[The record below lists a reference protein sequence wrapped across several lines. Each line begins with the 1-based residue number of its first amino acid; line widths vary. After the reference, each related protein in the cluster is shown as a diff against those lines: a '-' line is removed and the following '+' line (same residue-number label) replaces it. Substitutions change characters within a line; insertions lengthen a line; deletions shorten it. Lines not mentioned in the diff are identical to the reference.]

1 MFQSRRKHVRAKTDK
16 DLEATALHCV
26 SSGIGTSPGLYSKN
40 LSAFGSHTF
49 PEETRCTSPAGIPWS
64 QQIASSSYRELSGP
78 LGMQRG
84 RQPLDES
91 SSGLTIMPS
100 VSHLKWKGNSGKE
113 HLTTVPFLF
122 LESAYLK
129 EAYFKKE
136 KKKKEPSYNI
146 PRKNFLFGW
155 ISEPQHSRR
164 RA

>member
-1 MFQSRRKHVRAKTDK
+1 
-16 DLEATALHCV
+16 
-26 SSGIGTSPGLYSKN
+26 
-40 LSAFGSHTF
+40 
-49 PEETRCTSPAGIPWS
+49 
-64 QQIASSSYRELSGP
+64 
-78 LGMQRG
+78 
-84 RQPLDES
+84 
-91 SSGLTIMPS
+91 MPS

>member
-1 MFQSRRKHVRAKTDK
+1 
-16 DLEATALHCV
+16 
-26 SSGIGTSPGLYSKN
+26 
-40 LSAFGSHTF
+40 
-49 PEETRCTSPAGIPWS
+49 
-64 QQIASSSYRELSGP
+64 
-78 LGMQRG
+78 
-84 RQPLDES
+84 
-91 SSGLTIMPS
+91 MPS

-136 KKKKEPSYNI
+136 KKKKEPSYHI